1 MMISLAR
8 WAILVMAL
16 MAALPPGGGA
26 ARAETLADAL
36 ASAYR
41 SSGLLAQNR
50 ALLRA
55 ADEDVAGA
63 VAAMRPVLNYVLGS
77 RYNSISDST
86 VSNLQLSASMVL
98 WDFGRSRLRREAARE
113 NVLSLRAALAG
124 VEQKALMRAVSAYAG
139 LLREQATVEL
149 RRNNVKLLEEQLKA
163 TKERFDLGQ
172 ISRTDVAF
180 SEARLAGARSALA
193 AARAALEGAR
203 AEYKAAIG
211 HKPGLLAPLPAAPK
225 TARSL
230 EEALRIAR
238 KSHPD
243 LVQARHSVRAAELNA
258 ELSLA
263 AIRPTLSGSASVSI
277 DENGNDSSNLGLTLS
292 GPIYQGGAL
301 ASANRKA
308 AARRDAAFAGLQLA
322 SAAVEQQVSS
332 AWNRLKAARAG
343 LKAYDEQVRA
353 ARVAL
358 RGVREEARLGARTTL
373 DVLDAEQ
380 EYLDANVARVSART
394 DAYLAAYAMLQAMGL
409 LSAEHLG
416 LNVPLYDPAAYYD
429 AVRKAPL
436 NGISPQ
442 GRQLDNLLQSLG
454 RK

>member
-1 MMISLAR
+1 MIRMAR
-8 WAILVMAL
+8 RAVFLVALSASILL
-16 MAALPPGGGA
+16 SGLS

-77 RYNSISDST
+77 NYNSISDNT

-98 WDFGRSRLRREAARE
+98 WDFGRSKLRREAARE
-113 NVLSLRAALAG
+113 NVLSLRAALVG
-124 VEQKALMRAVSAYAG
+124 VEQKALMRAVTAYAN
-139 LLREQATVEL
+139 LLRERSTVEL
-149 RRNNVKLLEEQLKA
+149 RRNNVRLLEEQFRA
-163 TKERFDLGQ
+163 AKERFDLGQ

-193 AARAALEGAR
+193 AANAALQGAR

-211 HKPGLLAPLPAAPK
+211 HVPGKLAPLPAAPA

-243 LVQARHSVRAAELNA
+243 ILQARHSVRAAELNA

-263 AIRPTLSGSASVSI
+263 AIRPTLRGSAAVSV

-308 AARRDAAFAGLQLA
+308 AARRDAAFAGLHLA
-322 SAAVEQQVSS
+322 TAGIEQQVTS
-332 AWNRLKAARAG
+332 AWNRLLAARAG
-343 LKAYDEQVRA
+343 LKAYDQQVRA

-358 RGVREEARLGARTTL
+358 RGVREEARLGSRTTL

-380 EYLDANVARVSART
+380 EYLDANVSSVSART
-394 DAYLAAYAMLQAMGL
+394 DAYLAAYTMLQAMGL
-409 LSAEHLG
+409 LTAEHLG
-416 LNVPLYDPAAYYD
+416 LNVPLYDPEAYYD
-429 AVRKAPL
+429 AVRRAPL
-436 NGISPQ
+436 HGISPQ
-442 GRQLDNLLQSLG
+442 GKKLDNLLQSLG